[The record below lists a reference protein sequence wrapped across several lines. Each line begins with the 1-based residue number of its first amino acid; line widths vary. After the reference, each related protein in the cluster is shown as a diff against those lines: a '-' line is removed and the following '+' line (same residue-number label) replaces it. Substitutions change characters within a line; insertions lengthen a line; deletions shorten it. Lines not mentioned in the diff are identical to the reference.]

1 MTDSHRDAAMP
12 VTTPINPAPDPAECP
27 SPTEQPP
34 GFRKVKPKPKPALPA
49 RQKAQQDENPA
60 KGSRVPIEEQKRKTL
75 ERQRAYQARLKREKG
90 VVQVCVF
97 APEHRTDEIRLLA
110 RLLRED
116 PDLELDLE
124 GSSEQEPD
132 L

>member
-1 MTDSHRDAAMP
+1 MP

-27 SPTEQPP
+27 SPSDDKP
-34 GFRKVKPKPKPALPA
+34 GFRKVKPKPKRKLPPVDRKLQA
-49 RQKAQQDENPA
+49 DENPA

-124 GSSEQEPD
+124 GSSEQGPD
-132 L
+132 